1 MGQTKR
7 FGHTDVAM
15 AGTRMCP
22 ATDPARDTAV
32 PRMVA
37 VVDVDRGEAEDEE
50 ADIMTR
56 KVKRMVVR
64 YCYYETH
71 TTDKLDPWGLLVAAL
86 VPWSYE
92 LTGCPQMEPE

>member
-1 MGQTKR
+1 MLPVKPWPGMGQTKR

-15 AGTRMCP
+15 AGTRIYP
-22 ATDPARDTAV
+22 AADPARDTAV

-37 VVDVDRGEAEDEE
+37 VVDVGREEVEGEE

-64 YCYYETH
+64 
-71 TTDKLDPWGLLVAAL
+71 
-86 VPWSYE
+86 
-92 LTGCPQMEPE
+92 